1 MKSTIK
7 KLEALQSYLETK
19 IELRQEDFDNKSE
32 KWQESERGE
41 KHQEVTDKLTEILD
55 QVSDWISEMEDF

>member
-7 KLEALQSYLETK
+7 KLEVLQSYLETK

-41 KHQEVTDKLTEILD
+41 KYQEITDKLTEILD
-55 QVSDWISEMEDF
+55 QVTDWISELEDF

>member
-7 KLEALQSYLETK
+7 KLEALQSFLETK
-19 IELRQEDFDNKSE
+19 IELRQDDFDNKSE

-41 KHQEVTDKLTEILD
+41 KHQEATDKFTEILD
-55 QVSDWISEMEDF
+55 QVTDWISELEDF